1 MGDVSF
7 ENIRITAVEC
17 NVDFNQA
24 RRLAEEVIADMVR
37 MPRLIAWFDRKQGIE
52 HPVTQEDQRQE
63 AHNSQVRVDVNED
76 QYSFIF
82 SDTAV

>member
-1 MGDVSF
+1 MGDVGF
-7 ENIRITAVEC
+7 DNIRITAIEC

-37 MPRLIAWFDRKQGIE
+37 MPRLIAWFDRKQGIA
-52 HPVTQEDQRQE
+52 HPETQEDRQDTGR
-63 AHNSQVRVDVNED
+63 NSRVRVDVNED

-82 SDTAV
+82 SDTAG